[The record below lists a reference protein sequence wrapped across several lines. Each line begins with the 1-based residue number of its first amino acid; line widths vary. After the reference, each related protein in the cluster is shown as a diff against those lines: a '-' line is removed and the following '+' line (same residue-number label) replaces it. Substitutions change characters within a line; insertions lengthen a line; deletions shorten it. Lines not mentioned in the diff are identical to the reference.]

1 MDKSA
6 SLPMRS
12 GYHRTPANNNSKAP
26 PHFAVTENIE
36 GVGDVP
42 MISTENIRVRRL
54 VGIIS
59 KVISD
64 TLEAYPK
71 GYKPASF
78 SIEFV
83 DLPGDLETEVE
94 ASKPFKVPKG
104 SEHIAEYFGNRGLR
118 HLELIPDKI
127 SSIDEVHSDLMA
139 LTEWE
144 ITFHGVVE
152 ILLKRWFRQ
161 SQVYFQDRQVATL
174 VQFLLDETQR
184 KKVLNMLK
192 SFEFGASNP
201 YF

>member
-6 SLPMRS
+6 SLPIRS
-12 GYHRTPANNNSKAP
+12 NYHRTPANNNSTAP
-26 PHFAVTENIE
+26 PQFALVESIE
-36 GVGDVP
+36 GVGEVP
-42 MISTENIRVRRL
+42 MISTENIRVRRMIGL
-54 VGIIS
+54 IRGI
-59 KVISD
+59 VSD
-64 TLEAYPK
+64 TMEECPK
-71 GYKPASF
+71 MDKPLSF
-78 SIEFV
+78 EIEFV
-83 DLPGDLETEVE
+83 EMPVDSATSVDAP
-94 ASKPFKVPKG
+94 KPFKVPKG

-127 SSIDEVHSDLMA
+127 LSIDEVYNELMA

-144 ITFHGVVE
+144 ITFHAVGE

-174 VQFLLDETQR
+174 VQFLLDETKR
-184 KKVLNMLK
+184 KKVLFLLK